1 MSFEVGIWRTGER
14 LEWVQAKSILC
25 DQLTTTITTTK
36 RYTESLSTAIFQD
49 FFDIHHLR
57 E

>member
-14 LEWVQAKSILC
+14 LEWVQAKSTLC
-25 DQLTTTITTTK
+25 DQLKTKITTTK
-36 RYTESLSTAIFQD
+36 RYAEYLSTAIFQE
-49 FFDIHHLR
+49 FFDNHHWG